1 MTRRAALYARVAAP
15 DQAGRALAQQLEHLY
30 AYARQRGWLV
40 APERVYRDAGVSG
53 LRLDR
58 PALGRLRA
66 VVARGDVDAII
77 ATAPDRLARDS
88 ARLAQL
94 LEEFDRAGVQVVFT
108 DRE

>member
-1 MTRRAALYARVAAP
+1 MLGSPLPTRP
-15 DQAGRALAQQLEHLY
+15 AGRWRSSWSTCAPTRH
-30 AYARQRGWLV
+30 QRGWLV

-77 ATAPDRLARDS
+77 ATAPDRLARD
-88 ARLAQL
+88 RGVLAQL
-94 LEEFDRAGVQVVFT
+94 LEEFGRSGVQVIFV

>member
-1 MTRRAALYARVAAP
+1 M
-15 DQAGRALAQQLEHLY
+15 AQQLEGLQ
-30 AYARQRGWLV
+30 AYARQRGLLV
-40 APERVYRDAGVSG
+40 PPERVHRDAGVSG
-53 LRLDR
+53 LRLGR

-66 VVARGDVDAII
+66 AVARGDVDAIL
-77 ATAPDRLARDS
+77 ATAPDRLARDG

>member
-1 MTRRAALYARVAAP
+1 MVR
-15 DQAGRALAQQLEHLY
+15 QLERVH
-30 AYARQRGWLV
+30 AYARERGWLV
-40 APERVYRDAGVSG
+40 APEQVYRDAGVSG

-66 VVARGDVDAII
+66 AVARGDVDAII
-77 ATAPDRLARDS
+77 ATAPDRLARDG